1 MIFPQVFAGMFTSD
15 ATLLAFTA
23 KALRIYLACLF
34 MFGIQI
40 ACQMTFTSI
49 GRAKASI
56 IVAVMRKFILLIPLI
71 YIMPEIL
78 HSNQTMAVYMAEPIA
93 DFLAVTFTAVLFF
106 FEFRKALRELFVK

>member
-1 MIFPQVFAGMFTSD
+1 
-15 ATLLAFTA
+15 
-23 KALRIYLACLF
+23 

-71 YIMPEIL
+71 YIMPAIL

-93 DFLAVTFTAVLFF
+93 DFFAVSFTVILFGRQF
-106 FEFRKALRELFVK
+106 KKALEKA